1 MPRAKWVAGVLT
13 VALLG
18 TGIVMLRS
26 TEGAR
31 PTAATAADALPSRA
45 LGLSGH
51 RRLVEQLEHAGH
63 HAPAAGKGSR
73 PARAASIAPLR
84 SVRPLRLLIP
94 SLGVDLPLDGDG
106 EEAAWDRDGP
116 APGSAGTAVVTA
128 ADLPLARLRRG
139 LTIEIARA
147 DRRTAVFTVDRVSP
161 TVSGRGQ
168 RPGRAQLRLLSGE
181 TTVLAR
187 LTGHHRTG
195 RHHTG

>member
-1 MPRAKWVAGVLT
+1 MPRAKWVVGVTT

-18 TGIVMLRS
+18 SGIVMLRS
-26 TEGAR
+26 TEGGR

-63 HAPAAGKGSR
+63 HAPGKGSR
-73 PARAASIAPLR
+73 PARGAAVTPLR
-84 SVRPLRLLIP
+84 AVPPLRLHIP
-94 SLGVDLPLDGDG
+94 SLGVDLPLDGD
-106 EEAAWDRDGP
+106 EATWDRDSP

-128 ADLPLARLRRG
+128 ADLPLAELRRG
-139 LTIEIARA
+139 LTIEIART

-161 TVSGRGQ
+161 AGSGRGQ
-168 RPGRAQLRLLSGE
+168 QRAGRAQLRLVSGE
-181 TTVLAR
+181 TIVLAR
-187 LTGHHRTG
+187 LTGQHRTG

>member
-18 TGIVMLRS
+18 AGIGMLMN

-51 RRLVEQLEHAGH
+51 RRLVEQLEHAGQ
-63 HAPAAGKGSR
+63 HAPGKGSR
-73 PARAASIAPLR
+73 PARAASITPLR
-84 SVRPLRLLIP
+84 FSRPLRLHIP
-94 SLGVDLPLDGDG
+94 SLGVDLPLGRDA
-106 EEAAWDRDGP
+106 EEAAWDHDSP
-116 APGSAGTAVVTA
+116 APGSPGTAVVTA
-128 ADLPLARLRRG
+128 ADLRLAELRRG

-161 TVSGRGQ
+161 GGITRRGQ
-168 RPGRAQLRLLSGE
+168 RPGRAQLRLVSGE

-187 LTGHHRTG
+187 LTGQRRTG
-195 RHHTG
+195 